1 MQASQRNV
9 SGNSRNGGQ
18 NRADLEESVSPRE
31 NTRQSTL
38 KNSMSIYGIYDPK
51 TRQHIPYD

>member
-1 MQASQRNV
+1 MQVSQRNV

-38 KNSMSIYGIYDPK
+38 KNSMSIYGMYDP
-51 TRQHIPYD
+51 